1 MNKNEIRQYIRNEK
15 RQHSQRE
22 LGALSLLACSK
33 LNEHPRITAAKT
45 VLLYC
50 PLPDEVD
57 VRPLLDMLVQ
67 QGKQV
72 ILPKVVSESD
82 LTLHPYKSNDD
93 LEPGAF
99 GIMEPTS
106 TELSQG
112 DIEDTAVAIIPGMA
126 FDTKGHR
133 LGRGKGYYDRLLSRL
148 PHIYKIGI
156 CFYFQLMESIPTDRH
171 DIVMDEIIYD
181 NTKSH

>member
-22 LGALSLLACSK
+22 LEALSLFACSK
-33 LNEHPRITAAKT
+33 LKEHPRIMAAKT
-45 VLLYC
+45 VLLYY

-57 VRPLLDMLVQ
+57 VRPLLDLLVQ

-72 ILPKVVSESD
+72 ILPKVVSDSD
-82 LTLHPYKSNDD
+82 LTLHPYKSNED

-106 TELSQG
+106 TEISPD

-148 PHIYKIGI
+148 PYIYKIGI

-181 NTKSH
+181 NTKLL